1 MKDKQ
6 DISLRIDGA
15 IAWVGI
21 ERGTNKNALTQRMV
35 LRLTDIARELAA
47 DADVRCVIL
56 FGTPTIFSAGID
68 LKDPEKWENEQLPF
82 AQRRQIARRG
92 PALCK
97 AWEEMPQVTF
107 AVIEGMN
114 VGGGVAL
121 TLACD
126 FRIQAEDAHLL
137 MPEVAIG
144 IPLAWQSIPRLV
156 RLIGPARTKRC
167 LLWGERISAAMAK
180 EWGLADDI
188 TPPGNA
194 MARAEELAR
203 KIAAMPFPAVAMTKE
218 SVNASANALNHA
230 TSFMDADQS
239 ALTMLSGEMKRQP

>member
-1 MKDKQ
+1 MAQ
-6 DISLRIDGA
+6 EDITLKIESG
-15 IAWVGI
+15 IARVGI
-21 ERGTNKNALTQRMV
+21 ERGTNRNALTQRMV
-35 LRLTDIARELAA
+35 LRLTDIARQISTDSA
-47 DADVRCVIL
+47 VRCVIL

-68 LKDPEKWENEQLPF
+68 LKDPDKWANEQLPF
-82 AQRRQIARRG
+82 AEKRQIARRG

-97 AWEEMPQVTF
+97 AWEEMPQLSF

-167 LLWGERISAAMAK
+167 LLWGERISAAMAH
-180 EWGLADDI
+180 EWGLADEI
-188 TPPGNA
+188 TPSGQA
-194 MARAEELAR
+194 MARAEELAQ

-218 SVNASANALNHA
+218 SVNASANALNHMA
-230 TSFMDADQS
+230 SFMDADQS
-239 ALTMLSGEMKRQP
+239 ALTMLSGEMKRPN